1 MQQFITGGKHEEL
14 EMELFSMLQ
23 KTYGGMFQQILEWLD
38 EEIAKQ
44 RDKKRYY
51 LKDKRTV
58 RLQTLFGEVEVR
70 RNDYLDREKG
80 DEARRNKGS

>member
-80 DEARRNKGS
+80 DEARRNKGN